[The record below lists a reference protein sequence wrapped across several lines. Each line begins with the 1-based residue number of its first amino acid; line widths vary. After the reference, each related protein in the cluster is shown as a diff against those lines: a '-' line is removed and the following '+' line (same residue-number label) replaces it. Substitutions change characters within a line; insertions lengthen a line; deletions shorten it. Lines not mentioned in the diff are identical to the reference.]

1 LTNIFIDGI
10 ICEEGCIMKQI
21 SRFFIN
27 GLIVIVP
34 IAITAFVVI
43 NIFKIVEN
51 ILGQYMPLKFP
62 GLGILAVLLIILLTG
77 WLSSYWMG
85 KRLLEVGER
94 LLETI
99 PVVKFIY
106 KSVKQVSNAVFESH
120 HLFKQAVLIPYP
132 HPDTKALGFIVS
144 DLSPVIADKLPEE
157 HVCVFVPMSL
167 NMTSGFNIIVP
178 KKDIIS
184 IEATSE
190 SALQYCLTAGAIMP
204 ENSTAN
210 K

>member
-1 LTNIFIDGI
+1 
-10 ICEEGCIMKQI
+10 MKQL
-21 SRFFIN
+21 SRFFLN
-27 GLIVIVP
+27 GLVVIVP
-34 IAITAFVVI
+34 IAITSFVVI
-43 NIFKIVEN
+43 NIFTIVEN

-77 WLSSYWMG
+77 WLSSYWLG
-85 KRLLEVGER
+85 KRLLEYGER

-99 PVVKFIY
+99 PFVKFIY
-106 KSVKQVSNAVFESH
+106 KSVKQVSTAVLESH

-132 HPDTKALGFIVS
+132 QPGTKTLGFIVS
-144 DLSPVIADKLPEE
+144 NLSPVIADKLPAE

-178 KKDIIS
+178 KKDIIVLDV
-184 IEATSE
+184 TSE

-204 ENSTAN
+204 EYSTAN

>member
-1 LTNIFIDGI
+1 
-10 ICEEGCIMKQI
+10 MKLL

-43 NIFKIVEN
+43 NIFTVVEN

-62 GLGILAVLLIILLTG
+62 GIGILAVLLIILATG
-77 WLSSYWMG
+77 WLSSYWLG
-85 KRLLEVGER
+85 KRLLEYGER

-99 PVVKFIY
+99 PIVKFIY
-106 KSVKQVSNAVFESH
+106 KSVKQVSTAVFESH

-132 HPDTKALGFIVS
+132 QRDTRALGFIVS
-144 DLSPVIADKLPEE
+144 DLSSVIAGNLPEE

-178 KKDIIS
+178 KKDII
-184 IEATSE
+184 ILDTTSE

-204 ENSTAN
+204 ESSTAN

>member
-1 LTNIFIDGI
+1 
-10 ICEEGCIMKQI
+10 MKQL

-34 IAITAFVVI
+34 IAITAFAVI
-43 NIFKIVEN
+43 NIFTFVEN
-51 ILGQYMPLKFP
+51 MLGQYMPLKFP

-77 WLSSYWMG
+77 WLSSYWML
-85 KRLLEVGER
+85 KRLLELGER

-99 PVVKFIY
+99 PIVKFIY
-106 KSVKQVSNAVFESH
+106 TSVKQISTAVFESH
-120 HLFKQAVLIPYP
+120 HLFKQAVLVPYP
-132 HPDTKALGFIVS
+132 HPGAKALGFIVS
-144 DLSPVIADKLPEE
+144 DLSQGITSKLSEE

-178 KKDIIS
+178 KKDII
-184 IEATSE
+184 ILEVTSE

-204 ENSTAN
+204 QSSTAN